1 MIVEF
6 KKLDENAAAPVFMKP
21 GDAGADICTT
31 QEFILAPGERKMVHT
46 GVAVAVP
53 DGYAA
58 FVHPRSSLAAM
69 HGISIVN
76 APGTID
82 SGYRGEVCVLL
93 INHGNEPVEFVS
105 GQRIAQL
112 VFQRVEQPQFVYVR
126 EFTDGKT
133 ERGTGGFGST
143 GKS

>member
-1 MIVEF
+1 MMVEY
-6 KKLDENAAAPVFMKP
+6 KLLSEKAQAPVFMRD

-31 QEFILAPGERKMVHT
+31 EAFVLAPGERKMVHT
-46 GVAVAVP
+46 GVAIAVP

-69 HGISIVN
+69 HGISVVN

-82 SGYRGEVCVLL
+82 AGYRGEVCVIL
-93 INHGNEPVEFVS
+93 INHGDVSMEFS
-105 GQRIAQL
+105 EGQRIAQL
-112 VFQRVEQPQFVYVR
+112 VFQRVEHPSFVFVR
-126 EFTDGKT
+126 EFTDDRT

-143 GKS
+143 GTV